1 MAGNTAVRGPIQR
14 DPGQREVLRENLVHL
29 AGEIDIL
36 SAKVQNTTQE
46 VDRVTTNEMID
57 GLGRLAEIM
66 EKAEFRD
73 WSAWCKHAAEE
84 LMQRREVVA
93 IVHTNYV
100 DGMSVSAFWDKSLA
114 KKTLEARLDDCLEML
129 EDQGYED
136 APDKMIQSEIDVLSR
151 DVVLRDGIMYPR
163 TMKSIAAYYPRLW
176 AKYGEKMPAADYWV
190 DLNDP
195 FILMLLE
202 EGMRTDLERVHNTL
216 PAGND
221 QPLVLQKYGETYP
234 IRVRVNTYASY
245 NNLAIERDALID
257 GVWHDWDM
265 LQKLCDEPRAV
276 VVDIGG
282 FTADYLQIKF
292 GEAQLSACDSLEN
305 GVIHLYNRVL
315 SKINAEFDLRLEE
328 SDVDAILERRG
339 GYEPALAEVVERQA
353 ASFVGDLFGTLR
365 ERGIDLRSGLTVF
378 SGGGA
383 ILLRRFI
390 EETGKVG
397 RGLFVTDINANAKGF
412 ERLYQA
418 TRQGA

>member
-1 MAGNTAVRGPIQR
+1 MLISIDHGNKQIKT
-14 DPGQREVLRENLVHL
+14 VHKTFT
-29 AGEIDIL
+29 
-36 SAKVQNTTQE
+36 S
-46 VDRVTTNEMID
+46 
-57 GLGRLAEIM
+57 GLCESDTRPPFGR
-66 EKAEFRD
+66 
-73 WSAWCKHAAEE
+73 
-84 LMQRREVVA
+84 
-93 IVHTNYV
+93 
-100 DGMSVSAFWDKSLA
+100 
-114 KKTLEARLDDCLEML
+114 
-129 EDQGYED
+129 
-136 APDKMIQSEIDVLSR
+136 DVLSYNGKYYTLSDQRIPYMR
-151 DVVLRDGIMYPR
+151 DK
-163 TMKSIAAYYPRLW
+163 T
-176 AKYGEKMPAADYWV
+176 ADERF
-190 DLNDP
+190 
-195 FILMLLE
+195 FILTLFAIGFELRRM
-202 EGMRTDLERVHNTL
+202 L
-216 PAGND
+216 PAEN
-221 QPLVLQKYGETYP
+221 P
-234 IRVRVNTYASY
+234 VRVQLCVGLPPAHYGTLYKKFEEYFLGRGVLNFQLGGEPFSVLITEALCFPQAYA
-245 NNLAIERDALID
+245 AACT
-257 GVWHDWDM
+257 M

>member
-1 MAGNTAVRGPIQR
+1 MTLFAIAREVEKSGNYTANAVLPIQLAVGLPPAHYGAQYERFERYFTGRGPVSFQYNGK
-14 DPGQREVLRENLVHL
+14 PFS
-29 AGEIDIL
+29 IL
-36 SAKVQNTTQE
+36 IT
-46 VDRVTTNEMID
+46 
-57 GLGRLAEIM
+57 
-66 EKAEFRD
+66 
-73 WSAWCKHAAEE
+73 
-84 LMQRREVVA
+84 
-93 IVHTNYV
+93 
-100 DGMSVSAFWDKSLA
+100 
-114 KKTLEARLDDCLEML
+114 
-129 EDQGYED
+129 
-136 APDKMIQSEIDVLSR
+136 
-151 DVVLRDGIMYPR
+151 
-163 TMKSIAAYYPRLW
+163 
-176 AKYGEKMPAADYWV
+176 
-190 DLNDP
+190 
-195 FILMLLE
+195 
-202 EGMRTDLERVHNTL
+202 
-216 PAGND
+216 
-221 QPLVLQKYGETYP
+221 
-234 IRVRVNTYASY
+234 
-245 NNLAIERDALID
+245 DALCFPQAYAAACT
-257 GVWHDWDM
+257 M